1 MSDNV
6 VLTINK
12 LTKIESD
19 DDATVYRANLSGR
32 YVHPGEVASIVDIK
46 ITLESQDKTALGK
59 VGESRRV
66 VISPINATL
75 DDFSVK
81 VEHSGKNKVVQV
93 AAEMINQFG
102 IEGARDVMDAVQ
114 KAKQDN
120 EDGTSS

>member
-19 DDATVYRANLSGR
+19 DDATVYRANLSGQ

-59 VGESRRV
+59 VGEARRV
-66 VISPINATL
+66 VISPVNTTL
-75 DDFSVK
+75 DEFTTK
-81 VEHSGKNKVVQV
+81 IEHSGKSKVVQV
-93 AAEMINQFG
+93 AADMINQFG

-114 KAKQDN
+114 KAKQEN
-120 EDGTSS
+120 QE